1 MVSGRRLLARAFE
14 SSSFCLAMEIRQVTM
29 TPEWASSLL
38 LNNKHNRKARPVL
51 AAQIASDIRAGRWM
65 LTPQTVSVATDGTLL
80 DGQHRLMAI
89 VQAGMPVELMLA
101 TDCPA
106 ECFSAID
113 TGQARSPG
121 DILKIEG
128 ATCYSNV
135 AAIIRLTHLYQT
147 CPNNVWVG
155 GLAAVSKQQLLAHY
169 RKDAEAWQEAARF
182 AHRTGPFIQVTA
194 VGALSYLCNRR
205 KEGAEVDEYFRLY
218 CSGEM
223 LSSGNPILA
232 LRNYQAAQYRIA
244 YVKRAQTQLACHIK
258 AYTYWRD
265 GASLKQF
272 KTPGIPPMPQL

>member
-1 MVSGRRLLARAFE
+1 
-14 SSSFCLAMEIRQVTM
+14 
-29 TPEWASSLL
+29 
-38 LNNKHNRKARPVL
+38 
-51 AAQIASDIRAGRWM
+51 M

-89 VQAGMPVELMLA
+89 VQAGMAVELMLA

-121 DILKIEG
+121 DILNIEG

-135 AAIIRLTHLYQT
+135 AAIIRLAHLYQT
-147 CPNNVWVG
+147 YPNNVWLG
-155 GLAAVSKQQLLAHY
+155 GLALVSKQQLLTLY
-169 RKDAEAWQEAARF
+169 RKNKEAWQEAARL
-182 AHRTGPFIQVTA
+182 AKRTGPFIQVSA
-194 VGALSYLCNRR
+194 VGTFFYLCNQSKQR
-205 KEGAEVDEYFRLY
+205 AEAEEYLKLY

-223 LSSGNPILA
+223 LKSGNPILA

-265 GASLKQF
+265 GVSLKLF
-272 KTPGIPPMPQL
+272 KTPVIPPMPQL